1 MATCRQNREA
11 RELGK
16 SMRIMPVVAITIS
29 AFCCAAGGADR
40 ENPDKSDVTAVVN
53 EFCDCAGFY
62 QAGALIAESGTKPA
76 TAEKM
81 RGLARGAEFVAHYLL
96 AHEYAA
102 SHDKP
107 RPYGDFKS
115 YTEGRVE
122 GARNLVLS
130 MVEGE
135 DHTAFNAQLKKC
147 EAMQE
152 LQEEIVQKM
161 RDESIGR

>member
-1 MATCRQNREA
+1 
-11 RELGK
+11 
-16 SMRIMPVVAITIS
+16 MRIIPAVAIAIS
-29 AFCCAAGGADR
+29 AFCCAASGADH
-40 ENPDKSDVTAVVN
+40 EDVDKNEVTTVVN
-53 EFCDCAGFY
+53 AFCDCAGFY
-62 QAGALIAESGTKPA
+62 QAGAVLADGGTKPA

-81 RGLARGAEFVAHYLL
+81 RGLARGAEFAAHYFL

-122 GARNLVLS
+122 SARNLVLS

-135 DHTAFNAQLKKC
+135 DHAAFKAQLEKC

-152 LQEEIVQKM
+152 FQEEIVQKM
-161 RDESIGR
+161 RDESVGR